1 MTRLT
6 DDDVK
11 NISNTLEDV
20 NQMLVRTAG
29 MTTKQMACDAVSIV
43 PESIDLDDYYV
54 GVVPITSGMG
64 VITRFSESV
73 ADICRALDM
82 DAFVTSTYDVT
93 GLAEALSKDPDIVFL
108 ADDYEFIAYNTRA
121 RKYSNNSFCTASG
134 YVAVLNGAAKGLIG
148 KTVLVVG
155 AGRVGSRAAG
165 LMLERGAKVGIT
177 DIDTAK
183 AHAVAKEN
191 PGVKVI
197 EDVGEAIS
205 SNDLIL
211 NASPA
216 HIDSKYIREGAIIS
230 SPGVPHTFDGE
241 AYAKATIIHDPLDI
255 GVAVMAVQSASF
267 SCPDKRKCRR

>member
-1 MTRLT
+1 
-6 DDDVK
+6 
-11 NISNTLEDV
+11 
-20 NQMLVRTAG
+20 MLVR
-29 MTTKQMACDAVSIV
+29 
-43 PESIDLDDYYV
+43 
-54 GVVPITSGMG
+54 SGRG
-64 VITRFSESV
+64 G
-73 ADICRALDM
+73 C
-82 DAFVTSTYDVT
+82 
-93 GLAEALSKDPDIVFL
+93 
-108 ADDYEFIAYNTRA
+108 
-121 RKYSNNSFCTASG
+121 
-134 YVAVLNGAAKGLIG
+134 
-148 KTVLVVG
+148 
-155 AGRVGSRAAG
+155 RAAG
-165 LMLERGAKVGIT
+165 VLLARGAKVGIT

-205 SNDLIL
+205 LNDLIL

>member
-6 DDDVK
+6 DDDVRG
-11 NISNTLEDV
+11 ISDTLMDV
-20 NQMLVRTAG
+20 SQMLVRNTG
-29 MTTKQMACDAVSIV
+29 MTTKQMACDAASIT

-82 DAFVTSTYDVT
+82 DAFVTSKYDVT

-134 YVAVLNGAAKGLIG
+134 YVAVLNGAANGLIG

-165 LMLERGAKVGIT
+165 LLLARGARVVIT
-177 DIDTAK
+177 DIDAAK
-183 AHAVAKEN
+183 ADIVAGDN
-191 PGVKVI
+191 PGVRAV
-197 EDVGEAIS
+197 EDVDEAIS
-205 SNDLIL
+205 SYDLIL

-216 HIDSKYIREGAIIS
+216 HIDSENIREGAIIS
-230 SPGVPHTFDGE
+230 SPGVPHTFDRD